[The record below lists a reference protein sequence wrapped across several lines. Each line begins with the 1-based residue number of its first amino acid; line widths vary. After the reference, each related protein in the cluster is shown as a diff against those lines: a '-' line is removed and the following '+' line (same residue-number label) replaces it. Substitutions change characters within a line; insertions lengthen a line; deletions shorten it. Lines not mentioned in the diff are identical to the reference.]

1 MKSTIIVKEMT
12 PLKMSP
18 LKFLRKKAVV
28 RIHCK
33 DKVSQLLRKVKSSII
48 KGRVRLQTDVD
59 GIQQD
64 DEEIDNAIPDEAS
77 HVSEEDTFILGGYAQ
92 FKPVLDFSL

>member
-1 MKSTIIVKEMT
+1 MT

-28 RIHCK
+28 RIHYK
-33 DKVSQLLRKVKSSII
+33 DKVLQLLRKVKSSII

-64 DEEIDNAIPDEAS
+64 DEKEDYPEIDNDIPDEAS

>member
-1 MKSTIIVKEMT
+1 MT

-28 RIHCK
+28 RIHYK
-33 DKVSQLLRKVKSSII
+33 DKVLQLLRKVKSSII

-59 GIQQD
+59 GIQRD

-77 HVSEEDTFILGGYAQ
+77 HVSEEDTPFILGGYAQ
-92 FKPVLDFSL
+92 FKPVLDSSL